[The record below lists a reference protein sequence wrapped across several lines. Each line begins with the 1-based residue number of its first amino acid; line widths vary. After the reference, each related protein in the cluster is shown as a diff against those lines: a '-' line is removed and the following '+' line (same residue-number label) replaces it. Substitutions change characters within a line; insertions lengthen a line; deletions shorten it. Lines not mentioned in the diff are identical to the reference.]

1 MRTWV
6 AGNFLRWGESL
17 GWSQKWPGATF
28 KSTLMRLA
36 LHLQVAQIRWQG
48 DMRSKVEVGRKSS
61 TEILPTHQSELQRN
75 RHSTSTSLLLEIQ
88 GILLCLE
95 CLRHAWTW
103 SPSSIRRLVRPERDV
118 LRVVA
123 ESVATV
129 TSLDAASKDP
139 DIPFIIEDIERIE
152 SGLPPCILHS
162 HPIEDAATVRHD
174 PPAPSASSR
183 RR

>member
-28 KSTLMRLA
+28 KSTLMRRA

-103 SPSSIRRLVRPERDV
+103 SPSSIRRLVRPERDM
-118 LRVVA
+118 LRVDAAPMAV
-123 ESVATV
+123 V
-129 TSLDAASKDP
+129 TPLDATCKNP
-139 DIPFIIEDIERIE
+139 DIPLVTEDVKWIC
-152 SGLPPCILHS
+152 SGSGSCVLHS
-162 HPIEDAATVRHD
+162 HPLEDAAPFRHD
-174 PPAPSASSR
+174 PPAPSTSGTGQ
-183 RR
+183 